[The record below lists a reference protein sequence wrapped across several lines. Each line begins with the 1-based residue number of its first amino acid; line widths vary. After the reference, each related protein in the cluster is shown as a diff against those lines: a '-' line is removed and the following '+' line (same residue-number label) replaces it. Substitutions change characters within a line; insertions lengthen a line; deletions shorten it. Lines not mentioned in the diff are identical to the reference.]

1 MKRVCF
7 WICLIYTI
15 IVTFFCYGSPN
26 PSRKSPGISSTEGH
40 NRFQDEKE
48 TMYLDSL
55 EMEMDK
61 LERESHRFDKSTCA
75 SNPESPMSPEEDND
89 RPSDNLEQVEDSSSP
104 AYRESALRKK
114 FEDSLAA
121 CMNIIRKQEDS
132 INELRTVRLN
142 QEQIVQEIHEVKNDW
157 LTKYSGYTS
166 LAGFVLT
173 IYFGVSD
180 RRSRRKASEKDKQ
193 GGINLADIDFIA
205 PDCAKSEPKDESKE

>member
-7 WICLIYTI
+7 WICLCVTI
-15 IVTFFCYGSPN
+15 VSLIVLGYFLHEE
-26 PSRKSPGISSTEGH
+26 RKLLERDLQVYSSWLDSL
-40 NRFQDEKE
+40 QDEKE

-55 EMEMDK
+55 EMKMNK
-61 LERESHRFDKSTCA
+61 LERFDNPTFA

-121 CMNIIRKQEDS
+121 CMNIIRKQKDS
-132 INELRTVRLN
+132 INELRTERIN
-142 QEQIVQEIHEVKNDW
+142 QEQIVQEIREVKNDK
-157 LTKYSGYTS
+157 LTKYSGFTS

-173 IYFGVSD
+173 IYFGVSG
-180 RRSRRKASEKDKQ
+180 RRSRRKASGKDKQ

-205 PDCAKSEPKDESKE
+205 PDCAKNEPKDESKE